1 MLSVSERDDVR
12 KVLGCRWIP
21 AFAGMTSPNV
31 PAFAGMTS
39 PNVPAFAGM
48 TSPNVPA
55 FAGMTNPGSR
65 SRETTMGGLQ
75 SAISKTT
82 LPAWPDLIAAIAASK
97 SASGNLCVMT
107 GVGSNSPDRRKRVIW
122 IQVSYIFRPTTP

>member
-55 FAGMTNPGSR
+55 FAGVTILWTR
-65 SRETTMGGLQ
+65 FR
-75 SAISKTT
+75 
-82 LPAWPDLIAAIAASK
+82 
-97 SASGNLCVMT
+97 GNDE
-107 GVGSNSPDRRKRVIW
+107 S
-122 IQVSYIFRPTTP
+122 